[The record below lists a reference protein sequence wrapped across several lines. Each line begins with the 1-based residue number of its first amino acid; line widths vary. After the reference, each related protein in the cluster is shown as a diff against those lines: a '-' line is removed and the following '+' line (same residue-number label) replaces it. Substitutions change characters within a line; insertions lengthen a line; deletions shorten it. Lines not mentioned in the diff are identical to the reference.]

1 MQPNETIS
9 LLGSLG
15 VILLLFIAG
24 LETRVSELRAVGQ
37 AAMLT
42 AIGGVVVPFGF
53 GVLVGWLFG
62 LEPLPGLFLGTI
74 LTATSVS
81 ISAETLRAMGRL
93 KTRAGT
99 TVMGAAIVDDIMGL
113 MVLAG
118 VAALGEGG
126 SLWLPILR
134 VVIFSLVAVVV
145 GLWLLPHL
153 IHAADSHLSRDAL
166 LALLLAFVLAYA
178 WAAVQLGGLADI
190 TGAYLAGLLIGRTRF
205 REQAAE
211 GSLTMGYGLFIPI
224 FLVWVGMQA
233 DLAALAV
240 APLLAVAVTVAAIAG
255 KLLGCYAGASSQLR
269 HEDAVWV
276 ATAMIS
282 RGEVAL
288 VIATAGRASG
298 LVDDQVFSACIA
310 MTLVTTLIAPI
321 GLRMLLRRSHAAPPS
336 SELAA
341 ATAEEALNAAGLP
354 ALAEPVR

>member
-1 MQPNETIS
+1 MGHTSLLLAVAVILLGAKAVEALSKRIGMPPVLAEVLCGVVIGPGVLNWVQPNETIS

-99 TVMGAAIVDDIMGL
+99 TVMSAAIVDDIMG
-113 MVLAG
+113 
-118 VAALGEGG
+118 
-126 SLWLPILR
+126 
-134 VVIFSLVAVVV
+134 
-145 GLWLLPHL
+145 
-153 IHAADSHLSRDAL
+153 
-166 LALLLAFVLAYA
+166 
-178 WAAVQLGGLADI
+178 
-190 TGAYLAGLLIGRTRF
+190 
-205 REQAAE
+205 
-211 GSLTMGYGLFIPI
+211 
-224 FLVWVGMQA
+224 
-233 DLAALAV
+233 
-240 APLLAVAVTVAAIAG
+240 
-255 KLLGCYAGASSQLR
+255 
-269 HEDAVWV
+269 
-276 ATAMIS
+276 
-282 RGEVAL
+282 
-288 VIATAGRASG
+288 
-298 LVDDQVFSACIA
+298 
-310 MTLVTTLIAPI
+310 VTTLIAPI